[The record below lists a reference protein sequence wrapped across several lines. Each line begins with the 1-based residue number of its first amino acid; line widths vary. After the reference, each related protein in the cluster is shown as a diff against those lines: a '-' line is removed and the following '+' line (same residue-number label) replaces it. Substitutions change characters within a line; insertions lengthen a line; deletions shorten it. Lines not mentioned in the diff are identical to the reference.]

1 MDIHVLI
8 AQMIQLFLIMFC
20 GYGLFK
26 LGILNPEVDS
36 HLTRLMVN
44 VTMPLIILNSVLTR
58 TKADDSSRVITVFLV
73 SLVVYLLLPLVS
85 FSAVRLLHLPQNQ
98 QGVYAFM
105 NTYSNV
111 GLMGFPMITAL
122 YGEQALLYAAVLNI
136 LFNLSAYSIGVWMMH
151 YGSGKKSGLSLKAI
165 LNPGMIGS
173 ILALLLYFFPVQVP
187 APVTGAIGSIGGLT
201 SPLAMLLIGAN
212 LAGMPFREMFN
223 DWKIYIFTALK
234 QLLGNAHGKVPYLLD
249 HFLMDCRITDNTFL
263 SNLLSASFKLG
274 LDQADDLTIL
284 CKKISHRSQYF
295 CQGNKGNVN

>member
-36 HLTRLMVN
+36 HLTRLVVN

-58 TKADDSSRVITVFLV
+58 TEADDSSRVITVFLV

-111 GLMGFPMITAL
+111 GFMGFPMITAL
-122 YGEQALLYAAVLNI
+122 YGEQALLYVAVLNI

-151 YGSGKKSGLSLKAI
+151 YVSGKKSGLSLKAI
-165 LNPGMIGS
+165 LNPGMISS

-212 LAGMPFREMFN
+212 LAGMPWVRA
-223 DWKIYIFTALK
+223 ITAMAEAK
-234 QLLGNAHGKVPYLLD
+234 YTQ
-249 HFLMDCRITDNTFL
+249 
-263 SNLLSASFKLG
+263 
-274 LDQADDLTIL
+274 
-284 CKKISHRSQYF
+284 
-295 CQGNKGNVN
+295 